1 MRRNIM
7 DNFLISKDAQDKVVT
22 GHNKMANAVKLTL
35 GGQGKLALI
44 RTHSKFPDLSKDGV
58 RVLREIKLEC
68 PFESLGAAVTLEA
81 SEIMLEEVGDNTTSA
96 IVIAQA
102 LIQSGL
108 EQNKPY
114 TEVISDIKLGLITIT
129 ENLKKSAKKSTK
141 KDIKSI
147 ATISANNDEELG
159 NLIATAFNKVGKNGQ
174 INVEESDITR
184 LVFQEGM
191 KVPKGWVLPHF
202 ITNTVNKT
210 VEFRNVNIL
219 VVEGAITTPQQVSDA
234 VIQSK
239 EQGNNL
245 LLFCEDVD
253 DEVMRLLIA
262 THLNLEDPLKI
273 CVCHNP
279 SFGENKK
286 EVMQDI
292 ATYTQGIVW
301 KKAYN
306 NDYQLGFARSV
317 VVTED
322 NCFIIVDEVFA
333 EVKVRTK
340 EIEQQ
345 IKVKSS
351 ENLVSR
357 LAGINNN
364 VAIIKING
372 SSTSDIAEKK
382 DRLDDA
388 IRAVKSVS
396 KFGFLPGGGLSL
408 YNESLKEDNV
418 WKNALQAPIKQILLN
433 GGIQLEKIK
442 CLSSDIG
449 YNVRTNQ
456 CENFYET
463 GILDSAEII
472 IKSLETASTLAITI
486 LSTDILIVN

>member
-1 MRRNIM
+1 M
-7 DNFLISKDAQDKVVT
+7 DNFLIGKEAQDKVVA
-22 GHNKMANAVKLTL
+22 GVNKMANTVKKTL

-68 PFESLGAAVTLEA
+68 PFESLGAAATLEA

-96 IVIAQA
+96 IVIAQS

-108 EQNKPY
+108 EQDKPY
-114 TEVISDIKLGLITIT
+114 TEVISDIKAGLVTIT
-129 ENLKKSAKKSTK
+129 ENLKKSARKATK

-159 NLIATAFNKVGKNGQ
+159 SLIATAFNKVGKSGQ
-174 INVEESDITR
+174 INVEESDTTR

-191 KVPKGWVLPHF
+191 KVNKGWVLPHF

-210 VEFRNVNIL
+210 AELRDVNIL
-219 VVEGAITTPQQVSDA
+219 VVEGAITTPQQISN
-234 VIQSK
+234 VIMQTR
-239 EQGNNL
+239 EQGHNL

-262 THLNLEDPLKI
+262 THLNPEEPLKI

-292 ATYTQGIVW
+292 ATYTQGAVW
-301 KKAYN
+301 KKAYSD
-306 NDYQLGFARSV
+306 DYQLGFAKSV

-322 NCFIIVDEVFA
+322 NCFIIVDEVC
-333 EVKVRTK
+333 EKVKVRTK

-345 IKVKSS
+345 IKIKSS

-364 VAIIKING
+364 VAIIKIKGN
-372 SSTSDIAEKK
+372 STSDVAEKK

-408 YNESLKEDNV
+408 YNESLKKDSI

-433 GGIQLEKIK
+433 GGVELEKVNCI
-442 CLSSDIG
+442 SSEVG

-456 CENFYET
+456 CENFYQT

-472 IKSLETASTLAITI
+472 IKSIETASTLAITI
-486 LSTDILIVN
+486 LSTDILIIN